1 MQFKT
6 TEGKLS
12 QNWDQILGLSL
23 FRIPQYY
30 ENMRLSILKKKKNFQ
45 IYLIITNCIYKE
57 TRQAGRPWISCSLLS
72 QALPTPRP
80 QEGPLPSHP
89 VVEVGIGRYGD
100 DVCVYECA
108 YVCVCV
114 AVWGAV

>member
-30 ENMRLSILKKKKNFQ
+30 ENMRLSILKKKKLPNLLDNNKLYIQ
-45 IYLIITNCIYKE
+45 RDK
-57 TRQAGRPWISCSLLS
+57 AGRKALDLLFS
-72 QALPTPRP
+72 AFPGSP
-80 QEGPLPSHP
+80 HP
-89 VVEVGIGRYGD
+89 
-100 DVCVYECA
+100 
-108 YVCVCV
+108 
-114 AVWGAV
+114 